1 MLAALAMLA
10 AASIGQTIA
19 PAIDLAPERLSA
31 VACLPPGSQGCAADE
46 QERYRLPL
54 PVEQAPLNEPD
65 RAFSEDG
72 RECGLIGHTVCT
84 GKARTIIGRGEHAEE
99 SLAARIE
106 ALDE

>member
-10 AASIGQTIA
+10 AAPMGQTIA

-31 VACLPPGSQGCAADE
+31 VTCGSSDSRACDANE

-54 PVEQAPLNEPD
+54 PVEPAPLNQPD
-65 RAFSEDG
+65 RAFNEDG

-84 GKARTIIGRGEHAEE
+84 GKARAIIGTGEHAED